1 MWTVGGGCGWLCCWV
16 GGVVLRCNPLV
27 LRGGGCSSRHAAQGG
42 RGEPEPQH
50 CSPGILLTGH
60 FAHRC
65 SPGFLLTVAHRA
77 FCSPGFCFLLTGLFL
92 FAHRARAFCSPGPG
106 IAHRAFCSPGI
117 AHRAFC
123 SPGILLK
130 GIAHRA
136 LLTGVV
142 RRPRASTWCS
152 DHKLQNCST
161 GMSFGHCSTSSILGI
176 TSGLGVVRVRCGC
189 RRRMKLQTVHEP
201 DADGA

>member
-1 MWTVGGGCGWLCCWV
+1 MGGCVVGLGVWCCDAIHLSCAGAV
-16 GGVVLRCNPLV
+16 
-27 LRGGGCSSRHAAQGG
+27 AAADTPPRADAASQSLNIAP
-42 RGEPEPQH
+42 RAF
-50 CSPGILLTGH
+50 CSPGI
-60 FAHRC
+60 
-65 SPGFLLTVAHRA
+65 LLTVAHRA
-77 FCSPGFCFLLTGLFL
+77 FCSPLLTGLFAHRAFAFCSPGFFFLLTGLFL